1 MFLLY
6 VLYLT
11 GKVCARFQPPPTVAH
26 ITSKLNQA
34 LILSVKKFHKSTC
47 TCMFTAA
54 VF

>member
-26 ITSKLNQA
+26 ITSKLNQ
-34 LILSVKKFHKSTC
+34 KC
-47 TCMFTAA
+47 TEARRPKRNI
-54 VF
+54 VN